1 MQQQVQRYAKV
12 VNQCEKGLPA
22 NSVLPILR
30 EKVDTFKV
38 LVPVVVA
45 LRNEALR
52 QHHWEQIELAIHSD
66 IDRGDAFTLGYLLEL
81 RVQEYKEQIE
91 AISTAATQEQV
102 LEDLLSKVEGA
113 WKTLEFAVN
122 PYKDQK
128 DVFILGGVD
137 DVMAVLEETQVTDPS
152 TGSLH
157 LERRSTLH
165 PNTLLRPAHT
175 PERYLPCHPTP

>member
-1 MQQQVQRYAKV
+1 M
-12 VNQCEKGLPA
+12 
-22 NSVLPILR
+22 
-30 EKVDTFKV
+30 
-38 LVPVVVA
+38 
-45 LRNEALR
+45 
-52 QHHWEQIELAIHSD
+52 
-66 IDRGDAFTLGYLLEL
+66 
-81 RVQEYKEQIE
+81 QEYKEQIE

-157 LERRSTLH
+157 LERHTSSEHTLRTPSEHTLH

>member
-102 LEDLLSKVEGA
+102 LEDLLSKVEG
-113 WKTLEFAVN
+113 VG
-122 PYKDQK
+122 
-128 DVFILGGVD
+128 DVVGG
-137 DVMAVLEETQVTDPS
+137 
-152 TGSLH
+152 
-157 LERRSTLH
+157 RRVRGRRAPRHRARART
-165 PNTLLRPAHT
+165 RVGG
-175 PERYLPCHPTP
+175 